1 MGYKM
6 AMITAP
12 FSMPKTLPATLAESN
27 ALVLEMRFVIEKLR
41 LQIAGLHRAR
51 FGSSS
56 EAIDSIVDQMELTLE
71 DLITEQAAI
80 LQGQPD
86 VDKTIAEAETKQ
98 KPVRKPLP
106 EHLPRDIIEHLP
118 NGGICDC
125 CGEITAP
132 DR

>member
-1 MGYKM
+1 MSYKM
-6 AMITAP
+6 AMIAAP
-12 FSMPKTLPATLAESN
+12 FSMPKTLIESN
-27 ALVLEMRFVIEKLR
+27 ALVLEMRFIIEKLR
-41 LQIAGLHRAR
+41 LQIAGLRRAR

-71 DLITEQAAI
+71 DLIIEQAAI

-86 VDKTIAEAETKQ
+86 VDKVIAEAEAKQ

-106 EHLPRDIIEHLP
+106 EHLPRDVTEHLP

-125 CGEITAP
+125 CGKPLA
-132 DR
+132 RF